1 MLNALYA
8 IARCLSV
15 TRVDQSKTVEV
26 TIMKFLL
33 HGSPIPLVFAGQVS
47 SRNANGFPRA
57 EASNKWGERHF
68 LALTVSISK
77 TVGDTSDVTSND

>member
-1 MLNALYA
+1 MLNALYV

-15 TRVDQSKTVEV
+15 TRVDQSKKTVED

-47 SRNANGFPRA
+47 SRNVNGFPRA
-57 EASNKWGERHF
+57 EASNKWGKGIF
-68 LALTVSISK
+68 
-77 TVGDTSDVTSND
+77 